1 MDDNPLHAESIGQ
14 LGGSAALA
22 SLLALLAILLGA
34 SAVLIWLRRRRPLP
48 TAPRPLEMDLAELGS
63 GGPPPGVPA
72 LELYHVRLRVAALVL
87 APAGR
92 GHDLPPTE
100 RLPSLLDA
108 FMPGLARVVHA
119 HHSRIKLWPPQLS
132 TQGFANA
139 LFAHLRLLGT
149 PGKDSPWC
157 AVAGRFEAEGRALL
171 VGMLLCAAAPHNLGQ
186 FTFERQAQW
195 LDAVRVKL

>member
-1 MDDNPLHAESIGQ
+1 MDTTPLRAELIGQ
-14 LGGSAALA
+14 LGGSAGLA
-22 SLLALLAILLGA
+22 SLLVLLGLLFA
-34 SAVLIWLRRRRPLP
+34 AGAVFIWLRRRRPLP
-48 TAPRPLEMDLAELGS
+48 TAPRPLDIDLAELGS
-63 GGPPPGVPA
+63 GGPAAGVPA
-72 LELYHVRLRVAALVL
+72 LELYHVPVRVAALVL

-100 RLPSLLDA
+100 RLQDLLDA
-108 FMPGLARVVHA
+108 FMPGLARVLHA
-119 HHSRIKLWPPQLS
+119 HHARIKFWPPQLS

-171 VGMLLCAAAPHNLGQ
+171 VGMLLCAATPNNLGH

>member
-1 MDDNPLHAESIGQ
+1 M
-14 LGGSAALA
+14 
-22 SLLALLAILLGA
+22 
-34 SAVLIWLRRRRPLP
+34 
-48 TAPRPLEMDLAELGS
+48 APRPLDIDLAELGS
-63 GGPPPGVPA
+63 GGPMPGVPA
-72 LELYHVRLRVAALVL
+72 LELYHVPVRVAALVL

-92 GHDLPPTE
+92 GHDLPPME
-100 RLPSLLDA
+100 RLAALLDA
-108 FMPGLARVVHA
+108 FMPGLARVLHA

-139 LFAHLRLLGT
+139 LFAQQRLLGT

-171 VGMLLCAAAPHNLGQ
+171 VGMLLCAAAPNNLGH